1 MAVHHVMQA
10 TRKTRTTVSRLLAAT
25 AMCAAVLCAIPAH
38 AQQTAQTAP
47 PAPPAPRERD
57 PDQNLDALQPDFTLL
72 ALPTTLR
79 LPRYKL
85 AFRVTHRFGRPLG
98 QGDFGDLASDF
109 FALDSSAQI
118 GLELRY
124 GLMRGTEVG
133 IYRTND
139 RTIELFAEQNVMQQS
154 DSRPLGL
161 NAYAAIDG
169 TNNFTDS
176 YSPALGAIISRKV
189 RRLGAFYAE
198 PIWVNNSNPLPSEI
212 VDHNNSFLL
221 GIGGRVRVRRTVYV
235 VAETA
240 PRVAGYDPGTTYWAA
255 GVEKLVGGH
264 MFQINVSNSVG
275 TTISQIAR
283 GGSHDTFL
291 GFNITRKFWR

>member
-1 MAVHHVMQA
+1 M
-10 TRKTRTTVSRLLAAT
+10 TVRRLLAVT
-25 AMCAAVLCAIPAH
+25 AVCTAVLWAMPAH
-38 AQQTAQTAP
+38 AQQTAQPAQPAQPAQTAQ

-57 PDQNLDALQPDFTLL
+57 PDQNLDALQPDFTLS
-72 ALPTTLR
+72 ALPTNLR
-79 LPRYKL
+79 LPRYKM

-118 GLELRY
+118 GLELRF
-124 GLMRGTEVG
+124 GFLRGTQGG

-139 RTIELFAEQNVMQQS
+139 RTIEFFAEHNVMQES
-154 DSRPLGL
+154 NSRPLGL
-161 NAYAAIDG
+161 SAYAAIDG

-176 YSPALGAIISRKV
+176 YSPALGAIVSRKV
-189 RRLGAFYAE
+189 RRLGAFYLE

-212 VDHNNSFLL
+212 VDHNDTFLL
-221 GIGGRVRVRRTVYV
+221 GVGGRVRIRRTVYV
-235 VAETA
+235 VAEVA
-240 PRVAGYDPGTTYWAA
+240 PRVAGYAPDTAHWTA

-283 GGSHDTFL
+283 GGSSHDTFL